1 MATLTYMDMSCIAW
15 SGAVSGQPVKMHTN
29 GLVVTPLLTGTQ
41 HFGVLTTSPQ
51 NSGDICNVRY
61 QGVASVLVGATVVP
75 GNQLSWNTTMKKAQV
90 ATYGHFII
98 GLALGTATSGNYVD
112 TLLSCYQKNA

>member
-29 GLVVTPLLTGTQ
+29 GLVVTPHLTGAQ

-51 NSGDICNVRY
+51 NSGDTCNVRY
-61 QGVASVLVGATVVP
+61 EGVASVLVGATVAP
-75 GNQLSWNTTMKKAQV
+75 GNQLSWNTMTKKAQV
-90 ATYGHFII
+90 ATAGHFII
-98 GLALGTATSGNYVD
+98 GLALGAATSGNYVD
-112 TLLSCYQKNA
+112 TLLSRYQKNA